1 MEQTKTSNA
10 VAVISKQN
18 EVTQELLMDY
28 LKQTHSNLM
37 QNEMQ
42 QFIAIAMTFN
52 LNPWKKEV
60 YPIAYGQGNGRKLSI
75 IVGYEVYLRRAEEF
89 PQYDGYQT
97 FFTDEGANMRCTC
110 NVYRKDRNHET
121 SATVYLREYTQN
133 NSMWNTKPHVMLE
146 KVAIAT
152 ALRRAFPSVFNGMP
166 YIADELPDEM
176 TGRND
181 LNSKGYQEVV
191 VEQNAHKP
199 SEPTP
204 EPPKEKHDPKDAKAS
219 LLSAV
224 KTYNTKQ
231 FAAML
236 QMFANQDDEA
246 HGYVVEKLKENGWST
261 PKMVPSDRYKD
272 VVEWFYMAK
281 DGGVVEENET
291 AKEEVTENVVDTEE
305 VPF

>member
-1 MEQTKTSNA
+1 MVQEKTSNA

-97 FFTDEGANMRCTC
+97 FFTDEGSNMRCTC
-110 NVYRKDRNHET
+110 NVYRKDRGHET

-181 LNSKGYQEVV
+181 LNSKGFQEVS
-191 VEQNAHKP
+191 VEQPAVKANEIA
-199 SEPTP
+199 P
-204 EPPKEKHDPKDAKAS
+204 EQPKEKYDPKDAKAS
-219 LLSAV
+219 LLVAIN
-224 KTYNTKQ
+224 TYNTKQ

-246 HGYVVEKLKENGWST
+246 HSYVVEKLKENGWTT
-261 PKMVPSDRYKD
+261 PKTVPSDRYKD
-272 VVEWFYMAK
+272 VVEWFYKAHE
-281 DGGVVEENET
+281 GGQKSEEKNEEQESK
-291 AKEEVTENVVDTEE
+291 ANEVTTEE